1 MIYIGEY
8 FETVN
13 EDQIKLPFN
22 LKGKKYRILY
32 LREKDDVYV
41 IIHSFEHKNIS
52 EEYEAEVFFE
62 ESMDI
67 SDNLQL
73 HNCFLEQL
81 SDYEVVI
88 YGIRDRIE
96 VMSKKYASKLIETC
110 DEDALSERISNLL
123 NELGI

>member
-22 LKGKKYRILY
+22 LKGKKNRILY

-52 EEYEAEVFFE
+52 EEYEAEVIFE
-62 ESMDI
+62 ESKDI
-67 SDNLQL
+67 SDNLHL

-81 SDYEVVI
+81 SDNEVVI
-88 YGIRDRIE
+88 YGVRDRIE